1 MNLKKIFF
9 YIGFFVLVIIGFLFL
24 TFAGTDKWKT
34 RLPTLNA
41 VQPFSFINQDNK
53 TFTQEDVKGKV
64 YVTDYFFTTC
74 HGICPSLTNNMKKIY
89 EAFKDDPDFMIVSHT
104 CLPEVDSAVEL
115 KHYADSIGVDT
126 KKWIFVTGSKIDLY
140 NAARDSYLLDDKKNA
155 VGNINDQFIHTQFF
169 ALVDKNGNV
178 RGEIF
183 DGLKEEDL
191 AKLKEDI
198 SILLKEKQGTSSNF
212 ANNIFGNN
220 M

>member
-9 YIGFFVLVIIGFLFL
+9 YIGFFVVVIIVFLFL